1 MQSKPIFRNVPQ
13 VLEVEYSGLKKIIS
27 GGQTGADQAGLFA
40 AEEFG
45 LETGGH
51 MPAGFKTVHG
61 DRAEFGPRFGML
73 VTESFQYPDRT
84 KLNVQNADATIRLA
98 SDFTT
103 PGERLTLR
111 FVNMMSKPS
120 LSIRID
126 TEPDDM
132 AVERC
137 IQFLNT
143 FDVHVLNVAGNADRG
158 HKTHHFDSA
167 LSFLRKVLSRME
179 MRGQLIKK
187 NIQ

>member
-1 MQSKPIFRNVPQ
+1 MKSKPIFRHVPE
-13 VLEVEYSGLKKIIS
+13 VLDVQYSGLRKIIS

-40 AEEFG
+40 GEEFG

-61 DRAEFGPRFGML
+61 DRPEFGPRFGIET
-73 VTESFQYPDRT
+73 TESPQYPDRT

-103 PGERLTLR
+103 AGERLTLR

-120 LSIRID
+120 LSVRLVP
-126 TEPDDM
+126 EPDDI

-137 IQFLNT
+137 VQFLNT
-143 FDVHVLNVAGNADRG
+143 FDVQVLNVAGNADRG
-158 HKTHHFDSA
+158 HKTFHFDAA
-167 LSFLRKVLSRME
+167 LDFLRKVLSRME
-179 MRGQLIKK
+179 TRGQLIKK
-187 NIQ
+187 NLQ